1 MRHGADPDA
10 RDLVSL
16 LPQCRTF
23 CAVLLHLRLIPDDLL
38 WQTGA
43 RSLDLLLGRDPFKL
57 EVGLFLFVVLIAEAS
72 LLPDESISLH
82 S

>member
-16 LPQCRTF
+16 LPMMPYSS
-23 CAVLLHLRLIPDDLL
+23 AILLHMRLIPDDLL

-43 RSLDLLLGRDPFKL
+43 RLLDLLLHRDPIHL
-57 EVGLFLFVVLIAEAS
+57 EVGLFFFVGLIVETS
-72 LLPDESISLH
+72 LLTDESASLH